1 MVDMLLAGDRAV
13 VRVPNRFDKDYHCE
27 VYQICNDHRGKLWD
41 KIGRHIGTNK
51 IAKVWFDGKNYRVGR
66 YTVIA
71 RA

>member
-13 VRVPNRFDKDYHCE
+13 VRIPNSFDKDYHCG
-27 VYQICNDHRGKLWD
+27 VYQILNDQRGRPWD
-41 KIGRHIGTNK
+41 KIGRDMATGQT
-51 IAKVWFDGKNYRVGR
+51 ARVWFDGKNYRVGR

>member
-13 VRVPNRFDKDYHCE
+13 VRVPNSFDKDYHCE
-27 VYQICNDHRGKLWD
+27 VYQICNDPRGKLWD

-51 IAKVWFDGKNYRVGR
+51 TAKVWFDGKNYRVGR